1 MQSENEVMQTGS
13 LEAAPPD
20 LSIISP
26 KAGWQTSEGQIVAFL
41 SAALAVLAFL
51 GFHFSPEQVQSWMDL
66 LHQVF
71 VIIGPIAGIIG
82 LVWPYIISR
91 GKTKSNA
98 INASALINAAT
109 AVQGPPIGQ
118 IATLGG
124 IGSLLGGKN
133 WKDPQRYLNIVKDIN
148 ATGLLPGSPIIGEVL
163 KTTEGNSDEFESEVT
178 QALQQFDQRIKK
190 LEAQH

>member
-1 MQSENEVMQTGS
+1 
-13 LEAAPPD
+13 
-20 LSIISP
+20 
-26 KAGWQTSEGQIVAFL
+26 
-41 SAALAVLAFL
+41 
-51 GFHFSPEQVQSWMDL
+51 MDL